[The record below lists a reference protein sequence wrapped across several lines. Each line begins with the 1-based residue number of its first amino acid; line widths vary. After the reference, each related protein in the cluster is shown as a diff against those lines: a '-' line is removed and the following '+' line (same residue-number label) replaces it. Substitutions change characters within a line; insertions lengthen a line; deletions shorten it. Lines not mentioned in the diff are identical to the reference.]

1 MRVKSQKQKERDSTR
16 IQGYLERKRSL
27 QALPFSGVRNSTFIN
42 SLDISSVLKSE
53 LNRVRQKLA
62 EEKIRNLQQEN
73 IVKDLCA
80 KLQYVNSEKDQLCKD
95 VANLKQQS
103 HQIVPTEIGAFINKI
118 ETLQQSLTSK
128 DNLISIIRERYDEQY
143 QEYNS
148 KYKQWECEQ
157 NILFTKIDEHRKAVE
172 HLSDQI
178 CDLESQNQSLQ
189 ISLQYQQQINNNRH
203 FNSNRRGRTLREAE
217 AYVTK
222 QNG

>member
-1 MRVKSQKQKERDSTR
+1 MYYDQN
-16 IQGYLERKRSL
+16 
-27 QALPFSGVRNSTFIN
+27 P
-42 SLDISSVLKSE
+42 
-53 LNRVRQKLA
+53 
-62 EEKIRNLQQEN
+62 
-73 IVKDLCA
+73 A
-80 KLQYVNSEKDQLCKD
+80 KLQYANSEKDQLCKD

-103 HQIVPTEIGAFINKI
+103 HQIVPTEIGVFINKI

-143 QEYNS
+143 QEFNS

-203 FNSNRRGRTLREAE
+203 FNKNRRGRFR
-217 AYVTK
+217 
-222 QNG
+222 